1 MSALPVE
8 QGHSGLA
15 AAELTVD
22 LAAVAANTRLFA
34 LRAQG
39 ELMAV
44 VKADGFGHGAVD
56 VARTAIA
63 NGATWLGVTSVD
75 EALALRGAGLTARLL
90 SWLNPVSA
98 DFAAAVAA
106 DVDVAVPGLEHLSA
120 VAHRS
125 GPLAAPARVH
135 LHLDTG
141 LARDGAAPSLWP
153 RLCRAARRL
162 EQQGRVRVV
171 GVMGHLP
178 CADVPDD
185 ASNATG
191 RLRFAWAVE
200 VARAVGLRPAH
211 RHLAATSATLL
222 DPLAHHTLVRVGAGL
237 VGIDPTV
244 SIRAASSLC
253 PTRPP
258 GGALRPALTLTAPV
272 VTVRRVRAG
281 TPVGYGHTWSAD
293 RSTHLALLPVGY
305 ADGLPLSASHR
316 AEVLVRGRRCPVVGR
331 ISMDQVVVDV
341 GRDPVEVGEPV
352 LVFGPGRAGEP
363 TVREWA
369 DWAGTLEHELVT
381 GIGPRVRRTIATEPL
396 RALSGAR

>member
-1 MSALPVE
+1 MSAVPVE
-8 QGHSGLA
+8 QRQLGPA

-34 LRAQG
+34 HRAQG

-56 VARTAIA
+56 VARAALA
-63 NGATWLGVTSVD
+63 NGATWLGVTSV
-75 EALALRGAGLTARLL
+75 EESLVLRAGGLGAPVL

-98 DFAAAVAA
+98 DFAAAADA

-120 VAHRS
+120 VAHGS
-125 GPLAAPARVH
+125 SSVLTPARVH

-153 RLCRAARRL
+153 RLCRAARRF

-178 CADVPDD
+178 CADVPED

-200 VARAVGLRPAH
+200 VARAAGLRPVH

-222 DPLAHHTLVRVGAGL
+222 DPLAHHTLARVGAGL

-244 SIRAASSLC
+244 SSLG
-253 PTRPP
+253 PPRPP
-258 GGALRPALTLTAPV
+258 GGVLQPALTLTAPV

-305 ADGLPLSASHR
+305 ADGLPLSASNR

-331 ISMDQVVVDV
+331 ISMDQLVVDV
-341 GRDPVEVGEPV
+341 GPQPVEVGESV
-352 LVFGPGRAGEP
+352 VVFGPGGAGEP

-369 DWAGTLEHELVT
+369 DWAGTIEHEIVT
-381 GIGPRVRRTIATEPL
+381 GIGPRVRRSVAAQPL